1 MSVVCDRFHR
11 RICLKEVSGW
21 RRKRTALRTRSC
33 LPNSPWPSPPRPR
46 VSRSASHFTHT
57 TLTPSHI
64 KPVSLSPLSYSTQP
78 LKVRDS
84 PRSVLAHLCV
94 CVSTETLILRHWAKH
109 GWQNTEMWMRWVS
122 SQCRAQH
129 QDQFWVWLWQT
140 CVCVCV
146 CVCACVC
153 ACACVYWRRGWISSH
168 ENVSTIHPKT

>member
-1 MSVVCDRFHR
+1 MHHRCWWNDCYMKEMTRCKYRGMKVLMSVVCGRFHR

-33 LPNSPWPSPPRPR
+33 LPNSLWPSPPRPR

-57 TLTPSHI
+57 TSTPSHI

-94 CVSTETLILRHWAKH
+94 CVSTETLIPRHWLGQTWK
-109 GWQNTEMWMRWVS
+109 TEYRDVKEMSV
-122 SQCRAQH
+122 
-129 QDQFWVWLWQT
+129 
-140 CVCVCV
+140 
-146 CVCACVC
+146 
-153 ACACVYWRRGWISSH
+153 IS
-168 ENVSTIHPKT
+168 V